1 MAKAYWVSSYRSI
14 SNPQAVADYAKL
26 AGPVLTAAGGK
37 FLARGVAAQAYEAGI
52 KERMVVIE
60 FPSVAAA
67 IAAHDS
73 PAYQAALKVFNDAG
87 VRDFRI
93 VEGVE

>member
-1 MAKAYWVSSYRSI
+1 MPSSPGRH
-14 SNPQAVADYAKL
+14 L
-26 AGPVLTAAGGK
+26 AAAGGK

-52 KERMVVIE
+52 KERIVVIE

-73 PAYQAALKVFNDAG
+73 PAI
-87 VRDFRI
+87 RPR
-93 VEGVE
+93 